1 MVDLLHSTC
10 GNYPNT
16 VTEEFLDVLQASGI
30 RRQLPSKAKMNHKS
44 AALRCLPISGF
55 WWHQENIFI
64 GEP

>member
-16 VTEEFLDVLQASGI
+16 VTEEFLDVLQPSGI

-44 AALRCLPISGF
+44 AAL
-55 WWHQENIFI
+55 
-64 GEP
+64 